1 MIDDDRVNGPREEVF
16 VGVAENETLT
26 EALMKELRLIDED
39 FCCVTDA
46 VADIVLDLD
55 ALLDEE
61 CVTDLD

>member
-1 MIDDDRVNGPREEVF
+1 M
-16 VGVAENETLT
+16 AENETLT

-39 FCCVTDA
+39 SCCVTDA